1 MADIIER
8 TLKPILKAH
17 GYKKT
22 RRTWHKEVEGVYCVF
37 NLQKSQWSNLYYIN
51 LAVGVREIGLPPH
64 PPTYR
69 CHIQAR
75 LSHLVSDPKRLA
87 RYLDLEDFSVDDEE
101 RVSEIARLVE
111 EVALPFLADLSN
123 VEGIRRFAGLPTSKK
138 FLASKKLRE
147 WLDK

>member
-8 TLKPILKAH
+8 TLKPILRAH

-22 RRTWHKEVEGVYCVF
+22 RRTWHKEVEGICCVF

-64 PPTYR
+64 PKEYE
-69 CHIQAR
+69 CHVRGR
-75 LSHLVSDPKRLA
+75 LSDLVPEPEQLA

-101 RVSEIARLVE
+101 RLSEIARLVE
-111 EVALPFLADLSN
+111 EVALPFLQGLST
-123 VEGIRRFAGLPTSKK
+123 VEGIRRLATLPISNI